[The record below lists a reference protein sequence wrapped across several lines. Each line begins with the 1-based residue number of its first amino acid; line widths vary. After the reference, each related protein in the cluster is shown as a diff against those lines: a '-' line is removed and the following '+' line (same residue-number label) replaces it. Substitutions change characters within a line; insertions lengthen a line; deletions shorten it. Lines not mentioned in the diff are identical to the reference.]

1 MRFSIISVA
10 TILGAVAVTAA
21 PAAVEERQSCL
32 NPLLC
37 CPDLKT
43 PLDPTLDPILLTL
56 GINATALEGSICL
69 NGQAYTTN
77 CATGPR
83 CCTEVNL
90 LGGLV
95 ALGC

>member
-1 MRFSIISVA
+1 MRFSIISIA

-37 CPDLKT
+37 CPELKT

-69 NGQAYTTN
+69 NGTSFIEDSQFSSIKI
-77 CATGPR
+77 
-83 CCTEVNL
+83 TEIGL
-90 LGGLV
+90 LP
-95 ALGC
+95 